1 MTADNWVCLNTPVNI
16 FQNFLNAVNECFHK
30 LVVAQS
36 SDEKPNSGEICSTV
50 NSTLKH
56 IRRSYIRRIVIPC
69 NYTLTVIILN

>member
-36 SDEKPNSGEICSTV
+36 SDEKPNSAEICSTV

-56 IRRSYIRRIVIPC
+56 H
-69 NYTLTVIILN
+69 